1 MPEPAP
7 PDEATSPPPSRI
19 RITAEV
25 IVQVVDETALRQAAV
40 KLVGEQDHASED
52 DRELERALVQSDN
65 AEAVALLADLA
76 AAAHT
81 IPGVEVVETTWGTD
95 IIDESGA
102 DDTDDSEI
110 PDFAALFPLRPA
122 GDESEQETGWQL
134 TARTAAV
141 LYVALSML
149 ADDAYQDIEEF
160 GDQPVTEDGEWGLFD
175 RLPRISWHQDT
186 QWRRQAARAF
196 DDLTDDI
203 TQGRWPVPRCNAE
216 ELALH
221 LAIAEAPPVID
232 MTDIAETALPA
243 LPAHPDDLDW
253 DMCSEVMF
261 QDHDILMLDDPAAD
275 GIEDPDSAVNRE
287 FGIGD
292 LRSGNWFRPFN
303 NVEPRDP
310 HRGFRR

>member
-1 MPEPAP
+1 VPEPAP
-7 PDEATSPPPSRI
+7 REEASSPPPSLI
-19 RITAEV
+19 RITAEI

-40 KLVGEQDHASED
+40 ELVDEQDHACDD
-52 DRELERALVQSDN
+52 DRELERALVQPDN
-65 AEAVALLADLA
+65 AEAVALLADLTA
-76 AAAHT
+76 AADA
-81 IPGVEVVETTWGTD
+81 IPGVEVLEATLGAD
-95 IIDESGA
+95 AIDEPGA
-102 DDTDDSEI
+102 EDLDEGEI

-122 GDESEQETGWQL
+122 GDDSEQETGWQL
-134 TARTAAV
+134 TPRTAAV
-141 LYVALSML
+141 LHVALSML

-160 GDQPVTEDGEWGLFD
+160 GGQPVAEDGQWGLFD
-175 RLPRISWHQDT
+175 RLPRISWREDT

-203 TQGRWPVPRCNAE
+203 AQGRWPVPRCNAE

-221 LAIAEAPPVID
+221 LAIAEAPLVID
-232 MTDIAETALPA
+232 MTDIAETAPADLPE
-243 LPAHPDDLDW
+243 HPDDLDW

-261 QDHDILMLDDPAAD
+261 QDHDILMLDDPAVD
-275 GIEDPDSAVNRE
+275 GIEDPESAVNRE

-292 LRSGNWFRPFN
+292 LRPSNWFRPFN